1 MTTTPA
7 TAVPDLT
14 AIKARQQR
22 TWASGDYAAVATLI
36 VPVAESLCE
45 AADIQAGWRVLDVA
59 AGSGNATLAAARRG
73 ALAVGVDYVPALLE
87 RGQARAVAEGLAV
100 AFQEGDA
107 EALPWPEAS
116 FDAVVSVF
124 GVMFAPHQERA
135 ASELLRVCRPG
146 GVVALANWTPEGFV
160 GELFR
165 VVGRHVPPPA
175 GLRPPTSWGEPD
187 RLRELFGD
195 AVRSLDVRRREFTFR
210 FGSAAELVDYF
221 RRHYGPT
228 LKAFEALNGRGTAL
242 YEDFV
247 ALASRFDR
255 NGGRPV
261 AVRSEYVEVLAVR
274 A

>member
-1 MTTTPA
+1 MTTPA
-7 TAVPDLT
+7 AAVPDLT

-36 VPVAESLCE
+36 VPVAESLCD

-73 ALAVGVDYVPALLE
+73 AQAVGVDYVPDLLE

-100 AFQEGDA
+100 AFQEADA
-107 EALPWPEAS
+107 EALPWPDAS

-124 GVMFAPHQERA
+124 GVMFAPDQERA

-175 GLRPPTSWGEPD
+175 GLRPPTSWGEPA

-195 AVRSLDVRRREFTFR
+195 GIRSLDVRKREFTFR
-210 FGSAAELVDYF
+210 FRSAAELVDFF
-221 RRHYGPT
+221 RQHYGPT
-228 LKAFEALNGRGTAL
+228 LKAFEALNERGSAL

-247 ALASRFDR
+247 ALARRFDR
-255 NGGRPV
+255 NDGGPV